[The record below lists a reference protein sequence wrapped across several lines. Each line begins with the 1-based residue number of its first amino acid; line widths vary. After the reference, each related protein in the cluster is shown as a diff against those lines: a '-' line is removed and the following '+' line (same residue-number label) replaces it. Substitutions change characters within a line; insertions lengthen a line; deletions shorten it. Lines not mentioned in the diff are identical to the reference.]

1 MSIFNSYWR
10 KLLLVWLVIASFALP
25 VPYLS
30 QQPGPTFNTLGKL
43 GKSDFI
49 EIRNAETF
57 PTSGE
62 LDMTTVREIGG
73 AQQTITL
80 GEAIFGW
87 IHPHYTVLPR
97 RANYP
102 DDVTAEQSRTQST
115 RAFASSQELAL
126 GAVLRLLGI
135 PFTESIYVV
144 DTIAD
149 RPAADFLKPNDRIY
163 SVNGLAV
170 FTVEKTIAAVRET
183 NPGDIVT
190 LTVGRDGK
198 TFDIEI
204 PTVPAPDSAKAG
216 SIGAFLTSEI
226 ESEIKA
232 EFADQRV
239 GGPSAG
245 LVFAI
250 AIYDKLTPGQ
260 LTGDAH
266 IAVTGTI
273 STTGE
278 VGAIGGIRQ
287 KMIGARA
294 SGATYFLLPID
305 NCDEAIKRIPKG
317 LTAIPVGTLAE
328 AVAVLERLKSDPSGS
343 LPSCSAG

>member
-1 MSIFNSYWR
+1 M
-10 KLLLVWLVIASFALP
+10 
-25 VPYLS
+25 PYLS

-43 GKSDFI
+43 GNSEFI
-49 EIRNAETF
+49 NIENAQTF

-62 LDMTTVREIGG
+62 LDMTTVREVGG

-87 IHPHYTVLPR
+87 IHPHLTVLPR

-102 DDVTAEQSRTQST
+102 EDVTAEQSRTQST

-135 PFTESIYVV
+135 PFTESIFVV

-149 RPAADFLKPNDRIY
+149 RPAANFLKSNDRIY

-170 FTVEKTIAAVRET
+170 FSVEETIAAVRKT
-183 NPGDIVT
+183 KPGEVVI
-190 LTVGRDGK
+190 LTVGRNGE
-198 TFDIEI
+198 TFDVEI
-204 PTVPAPDSAKAG
+204 PTVPAPDSANAG

-245 LVFAI
+245 FVFAI
-250 AIYDKLTPGQ
+250 AIYDKLTPGE
-260 LTGDAH
+260 LIGDLH
-266 IAVTGTI
+266 IGVSGTI
-273 STTGE
+273 STSGE
-278 VGAIGGIRQ
+278 VGGIGGIRQ
-287 KMIGARA
+287 KMIGARNA
-294 SGATYFLLPID
+294 GATYFLLPTE
-305 NCDEAIKRIPKG
+305 NCEEAVKRIPEG
-317 LTAIPVGTLAE
+317 LTAIPVNNLAQ
-328 AVAVLERLKSDPSGS
+328 AIQVLERLKSDPSGS
-343 LPSCSAG
+343 IPSCSAG